1 MIVLSIAVFDP
12 AAGRL
17 RNVEA
22 MKASIVILNWNGGA
36 ESCLESIASALI
48 QNYPQKE
55 IIFVDNGSADGSL
68 EAVKLNYPDITIVS
82 LPENIGC
89 PAGRNKGAE
98 HTTGE
103 IIFFLENDGA
113 WIENDVVSEAIKLFD
128 RDPQLGAIYTR
139 VEGYS
144 TRRVERPIDSFPS
157 ESAQTGL
164 YLSSSFKGGA
174 SAVRRK
180 LFIELGGFP
189 SDFVRQVEESFL
201 SLQIFEAGY
210 TVAYWPKRVMLH
222 KGSDY
227 LGKSVAVSRY
237 EFQNRM
243 KTILRLYPLFHSLRL
258 LAAKWVFYLFI
269 FLRQKRLGEFL
280 EISNILLKEIFGKSD
295 YKRVS
300 KATVY
305 LSESL
310 KTSRL
315 KLNMEESSINLRDFS
330 SSAKPVSPIF
340 EALKRLL
347 K

>member
-1 MIVLSIAVFDP
+1 
-12 AAGRL
+12 
-17 RNVEA
+17 

-36 ESCLESIASALI
+36 ESCLESIASALM

-55 IIFVDNGSADGSL
+55 IIFVDNGSTDGSL
-68 EAVKLNYPDITIVS
+68 EAVKLSHPDITVVS
-82 LPENIGC
+82 LPKNIGC

-98 HTTGE
+98 HARGE

-128 RDPQLGAIYTR
+128 KDPQLGVIYTR

-144 TRRVERPIDSFPS
+144 THKAEKPLDGFPGERV
-157 ESAQTGL
+157 QTGL

-174 SAVRRK
+174 SAIRRK
-180 LFIELGGFP
+180 LFVDLGGFP
-189 SDFVRQVEESFL
+189 SDFFRQVEETFL
-201 SLQIFEAGY
+201 SLQIFDAGY

-227 LGKSVAVSRY
+227 PGKSDAVSRY
-237 EFQNRM
+237 KFENSM
-243 KTILRLYPLFHSLRL
+243 KTILRLYPRFHALCL

-269 FLRQKRLGEFL
+269 FLRQKRLGEFFN
-280 EISNILLKEIFGKSD
+280 ISNTLLKEIFGKSH

-300 KATVY
+300 KATIY
-305 LSESL
+305 LAESL
-310 KTSRL
+310 KISRL
-315 KLNMEESSINLRDFS
+315 KLNMEEKSINLRDFS
-330 SSAKPVSPIF
+330 SSAKPVRPIF

-347 K
+347 T

>member
-1 MIVLSIAVFDP
+1 LEKA
-12 AAGRL
+12 
-17 RNVEA
+17 EA

-36 ESCLESIASALI
+36 ESCLESIASAVM

-55 IIFVDNGSADGSL
+55 IIFVDNGSTDGSL
-68 EAVKLNYPDITIVS
+68 EAVKLNYSDITIVS

-98 HTTGE
+98 RATGE

-113 WIENDVVSEAIKLFD
+113 WIENDLVREAVKLFD
-128 RDPQLGAIYTR
+128 KDPQLGAIYTR

-144 TRRVERPIDSFPS
+144 TRKADSPVDGFPGA
-157 ESAQTGL
+157 SAQTGL

-174 SAVRRK
+174 SAIRRK
-180 LFIELGGFP
+180 LFNELGGFP
-189 SDFVRQVEESFL
+189 DDFVRQMEESFL
-201 SLQIFEAGY
+201 SLQILDAGY

-227 LGKSVAVSRY
+227 PGKSAAVSRY
-237 EFQNRM
+237 KFENSM
-243 KTILRLYPLFHSLRL
+243 KTIVRLYPLFYSMRL
-258 LAAKWVFYLFI
+258 AAAKWIFYLFI

-280 EISNILLKEIFGKSD
+280 EISNSLLKESFGKPK

-300 KATVY
+300 KATIY

-315 KLNMEESSINLRDFS
+315 KLNMEENRVDLRDFS
-330 SSAKPVSPIF
+330 SGAKPVSPIF

-347 K
+347 A

>member
-1 MIVLSIAVFDP
+1 
-12 AAGRL
+12 
-17 RNVEA
+17 

-36 ESCLESIASALI
+36 ESCLESIASAHM

-55 IIFVDNGSADGSL
+55 IIFVDNGSTDGSL

-82 LPENIGC
+82 LAQNIGC

-98 HTTGE
+98 HTTGD

-128 RDPQLGAIYTR
+128 RHRQLGAIYTR

-144 TRRVERPIDSFPS
+144 TRKVDGPLDGFPG
-157 ESAQTGL
+157 AGTLTGL
-164 YLSSSFKGGA
+164 YLSSSFRGGA
-174 SAVRRK
+174 SAIRRK
-180 LFIELGGFP
+180 LFIEMGGFP
-189 SDFVRQVEESFL
+189 NDFFRQWEENFL

-227 LGKSVAVSRY
+227 PGKSVAVSRDNF
-237 EFQNRM
+237 ENGM
-243 KTILRLYPLFHSLRL
+243 KTILRLYPLLHSLRL
-258 LAAKWVFYLFI
+258 LAAKWAFYLFV

-280 EISNILLKEIFGKSD
+280 KITNTLLKEIFGKSD

-300 KATVY
+300 KATLNLWVG
-305 LSESL
+305 L

-315 KLNMEESSINLRDFS
+315 KLNLEENSLNLRDFS

-340 EALKRLL
+340 ESLKRLL

>member
-1 MIVLSIAVFDP
+1 
-12 AAGRL
+12 
-17 RNVEA
+17 

-36 ESCLESIASALI
+36 ESCLESIASAVM

-55 IIFVDNGSADGSL
+55 IIFVDNGSTDGSL
-68 EAVKLNYPDITIVS
+68 EAVKLNYSDIATVS
-82 LPENIGC
+82 LPQNIGC

-98 HTTGE
+98 RATGE

-113 WIENDVVSEAIKLFD
+113 WIENDLVREAIKLFD
-128 RDPQLGAIYTR
+128 KDPQLGAIYTR
-139 VEGYS
+139 VAGYS
-144 TRRVERPIDSFPS
+144 TRKVDSPVDGFPG

-174 SAVRRK
+174 SAIRRK

-189 SDFVRQVEESFL
+189 DDFVRQMEESFL
-201 SLQIFEAGY
+201 SLQILEAGY

-227 LGKSVAVSRY
+227 PGKSAAISRY
-237 EFQNRM
+237 KFENSM
-243 KTILRLYPLFHSLRL
+243 KTIIRLYPLFHSLRL
-258 LAAKWVFYLFI
+258 AAAKWIFYLFI

-280 EISNILLKEIFGKSD
+280 KISNSLLKESFGKRN

-300 KATVY
+300 KATIY

-315 KLNMEESSINLRDFS
+315 KLNLEENAVNLRDFS

-340 EALKRLL
+340 EALKRLMA
-347 K
+347 

>member
-1 MIVLSIAVFDP
+1 
-12 AAGRL
+12 
-17 RNVEA
+17 

-36 ESCLESIASALI
+36 ESCLESIASALM
-48 QNYPQKE
+48 QNYRQKE
-55 IIFVDNGSADGSL
+55 IIFVDNGSTDGSL
-68 EAVKLNYPDITIVS
+68 EAVKLNYPDITIVP
-82 LPENIGC
+82 LPQNIGC

-98 HTTGE
+98 HTTGD

-128 RDPQLGAIYTR
+128 KDPQLGAIYTR

-144 TRRVERPIDSFPS
+144 TRKIEGPIDGFPDT
-157 ESAQTGL
+157 SAQTGL
-164 YLSSSFKGGA
+164 YLSSSFRGGA
-174 SAVRRK
+174 SAIRRR

-189 SDFVRQVEESFL
+189 NDFLRQMEESFL
-201 SLQIFEAGY
+201 SLQIFDAGY

-227 LGKSVAVSRY
+227 PGKSVAVSRY
-237 EFQNRM
+237 QFENGM

-258 LAAKWVFYLFI
+258 SAAKWVFYLFI

-280 EISNILLKEIFGKSD
+280 KITNTLLKEIFGKSA

-300 KATVY
+300 KATLY

-315 KLNMEESSINLRDFS
+315 KLNMEENSLNFRDFS

-340 EALKRLL
+340 EALKRLF